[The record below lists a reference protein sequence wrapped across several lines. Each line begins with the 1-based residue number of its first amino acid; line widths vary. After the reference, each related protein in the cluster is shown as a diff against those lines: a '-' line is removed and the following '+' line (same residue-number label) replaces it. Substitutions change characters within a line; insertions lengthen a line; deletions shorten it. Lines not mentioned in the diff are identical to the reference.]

1 MWTLLWKRAMLPA
14 SACIYRRDPKLCQCH
29 STKGMSMSHHRM
41 FAIAAAA
48 GLAALSPAR
57 AADKPYDGLTL
68 NLASQNDQFATVLAD
83 LSPKFKEATGIT
95 VKVDILSYPELL
107 TKVTAD
113 FVGHTKGY
121 DLLTM
126 DIVWS
131 GQFAESGY
139 TVDLA
144 DWIKRDAAEIN
155 VDDIYPVLMASLGGY
170 KGKQVAFPFAGYANV
185 LAYRTDLY
193 NEAGLKPPETMED
206 MVANAAKLTAPPKH
220 YGFVAN
226 GQKGPAVAQDW
237 MQYNAEMGGSIL
249 GADGKPALNS
259 DANVKSLAV
268 YKALFDKTAPPGAAD
283 YDWGGREE
291 SFRQGLAAQMQTWS
305 VGAPGYF
312 NPETSKVVG
321 KVALMVA
328 PPGKGLPK
336 KYGVGGW
343 GIAINADIDATKKE
357 AAWLYIKWL
366 TSPAIHK
373 EFNLRGAG
381 SYLRISET
389 HDPDLLAKYPFLPV
403 LDEVFAH
410 GDGEY
415 RPRIPQYPQIQ
426 DILGTAVNAVL
437 IGDID
442 PKKALDG
449 AQAEAAK
456 LF

>member
-1 MWTLLWKRAMLPA
+1 MRKRSVLAV
-14 SACIYRRDPKLCQCH
+14 
-29 STKGMSMSHHRM
+29 
-41 FAIAAAA
+41 AAAA
-48 GLAALSPAR
+48 ISIASVVQAIAE
-57 AADKPYDGLTL
+57 DKPYDGVTLT
-68 NLASQNDQFATVLAD
+68 LASQNDQFGTVMAD
-83 LSPKFKEATGIT
+83 LAPLFKEKTGIT

-121 DLLTM
+121 DLVTM
-126 DIVWS
+126 DNVWS
-131 GQFAESGY
+131 GQFAEGGY
-139 TVDLA
+139 TVDLN
-144 DWIKRDAAEIN
+144 DWIKRDAKEIN
-155 VDDIYPVLMASLGGY
+155 VDDIYPVLMSSLGNY

-193 NEAGLKPPETMED
+193 EAAGLKPPETMED
-206 MVANAAKLTAPPKH
+206 MVANAYKLTDPPKH

-237 MQYNAEMGGSIL
+237 MQYNAELGGSIL
-249 GADGKPALNS
+249 DKDGKPALNS
-259 DANVKSLAV
+259 EANIKSLTV
-268 YKALFDKTAPPGAAD
+268 YKDLFDKTAPPGAAD

-312 NPETSKVVG
+312 NPDMSKVVG
-321 KVALMVA
+321 KVAITVA

-343 GIAINADIDATKKE
+343 GMAINADVDPKQQA
-357 AAWLYIKWL
+357 AAWEWIKWL
-366 TSPAIHK
+366 TSPAVHK
-373 EFNLRGAG
+373 DFNLRGAG
-381 SYLRISET
+381 SYLRVSET
-389 HDPDLLAKYPFLPV
+389 HDPELLAKYPFLTV
-403 LDEVFAH
+403 VDETFKN

-426 DILGTAVNAVL
+426 DLLGTAVNAVL
-437 IGDID
+437 IGNTD
-442 PKKALDG
+442 PKKALDE
-449 AQAEAAK
+449 AQAEAEK